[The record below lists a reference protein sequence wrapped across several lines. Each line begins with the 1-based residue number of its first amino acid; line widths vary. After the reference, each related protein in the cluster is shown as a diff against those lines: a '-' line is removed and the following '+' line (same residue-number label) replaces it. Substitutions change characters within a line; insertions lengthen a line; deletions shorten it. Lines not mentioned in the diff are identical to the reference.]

1 MFKSICHQIFNHSIC
16 VIEFFQSSNLMT
28 KRSPKIFSHPSWQLK
43 VIENW
48 QLKFLSIV
56 GKKIR
61 TMTKMFWA
69 TTKKIQLLD

>member
-1 MFKSICHQIFNHSIC
+1 
-16 VIEFFQSSNLMT
+16 MT